1 MLYGRNSGERYPL
14 GLLIAYNIGFLYETE
29 EADAIMSKDAIVSE
43 ERGNIFLLFVVWEKI
58 TTSEG
63 RFIP

>member
-1 MLYGRNSGERYPL
+1 
-14 GLLIAYNIGFLYETE
+14 
-29 EADAIMSKDAIVSE
+29 MSKDAIVSE
-43 ERGNIFLLFVVWEKI
+43 ERGNIFLLFVGWEKI